1 MASYSK
7 CNEWKVDEPDGMINL
22 YSLALRKRP
31 EITLVSQYEIT
42 KAIFNPFQPNIV
54 IGATYSGYIL
64 QWDVR
69 AKNIPI
75 QKSCTAKNGHNHP
88 VYSLAIVGSQ
98 NAHNIVSVS
107 NDGKC
112 CFWSFGM
119 LNEPKMHFNL
129 SPQFGGAGPGAQSSG
144 ETMSVNTSCMDF
156 PEDETD
162 KFYIGSED
170 FNIYGCNLHSNNQ

>member
-1 MASYSK
+1 M
-7 CNEWKVDEPDGMINL
+7 
-22 YSLALRKRP
+22 
-31 EITLVSQYEIT
+31 
-42 KAIFNPFQPNIV
+42 V

-64 QWDVR
+64 QWDIR

-75 QKSCTAKNGHNHP
+75 QKSCLAKNGHNHP
-88 VYSLAIVGSQ
+88 IYSLSIVGSQ

-129 SPQFGGAGPGAQSSG
+129 A
-144 ETMSVNTSCMDF
+144 
-156 PEDETD
+156 
-162 KFYIGSED
+162 
-170 FNIYGCNLHSNNQ
+170 

>member
-1 MASYSK
+1 MCSYSK
-7 CNEWKVDEPDGMINL
+7 CNEWKVDEPDGLINL
-22 YSLALRKRP
+22 YSMALRKRP
-31 EITLVSQYEIT
+31 EHTLVSQYEVT

-64 QWDVR
+64 QWDIR

-75 QKSCTAKNGHNHP
+75 QKSCLAKNGHNHP

-119 LNEPKMHFNL
+119 LNEPKINFNL
-129 SPQFGGAGPGAQSSG
+129 NQMPGKDGQVQTSSG
-144 ETMSVNTSCMDF
+144 
-156 PEDETD
+156 
-162 KFYIGSED
+162 
-170 FNIYGCNLHSNNQ
+170 